1 VAQPAVRGLP
11 LTLEALLADLKV
23 SFPRILE
30 GNLAG
35 IYLHG
40 SLTQGA
46 FDPARSDVDGI
57 VVTRRALTTRQF
69 HAIGAWLRGSA
80 GTNPWTRRL
89 QLTFLIQSSV
99 LTMKAAA
106 CLYQFGRLRRG
117 RSDGNPIIWMNVL
130 DAGVTLAGPPA
141 DSFLPP
147 ITAAMLD
154 EALER
159 ELAYL
164 EEEITARA
172 RSRWRRVPS
181 YRVYAVLT
189 VCRILQ
195 SAETRRIHSKP
206 AAARWAMPRLPSSHR
221 ALVRRALRA
230 HLGAKQRILPLAE
243 IRGFLAF
250 AKAKLLRRAPSQ

>member
-11 LTLEALLADLKV
+11 LPLEALLADLKA
-23 SFPRILE
+23 SFRRILGE
-30 GNLAG
+30 DLAG

-40 SLTQGA
+40 SLTQNA

-57 VVTRRALTTRQF
+57 VVTRRALTARQF
-69 HAIGAWLRGSA
+69 RAIGAWLRRST

-99 LTMKAAA
+99 LTMNADA
-106 CLYQFGRLRRG
+106 CIYQAGRLRRG

-130 DAGVTLAGPPA
+130 DGGVTLAGPPP

-164 EEEITARA
+164 EEEITTKV

-195 SAETRRIHSKP
+195 STETRRIDSKP
-206 AAARWAMPRLPSSHR
+206 AAARWAMPRLPSSHC

-230 HLGAKQRILPLAE
+230 HQGAKQPVLHLAE
-243 IRGFLAF
+243 IRGFLSF
-250 AKAKLLRRAPSQ
+250 AKAELLRRAPSR